1 LFRCIIPALIF
12 SVLVGCSE
20 TGIKNGSGQV
30 RQDGPPPEDD
40 IPSITFDIANI
51 ADAIP
56 KVELITKAGNFS
68 PYVVMGKTYR
78 VLPSSAGYKERG
90 VASWYGYKFHG
101 RKTSNG
107 EFYNMY
113 GMTAAHKSLPI
124 PSYAR
129 VTNLE
134 NGLNAIVRIN
144 DRGPFHEDRI
154 IDLSFVAAKKLGY
167 FSSGTA
173 DVEIEA
179 IDPIEYQK
187 KVDDGSRPAGKNGRI
202 KSQSATPSFAV
213 RPTMKEGEVISGT
226 FIQVAAFGSEA
237 AANSLIERLQ
247 GLIKHPISIHRY
259 SEPRV
264 LFKVIIGPIRD
275 KAQIKETTA
284 LVKRHEGIGKFLVY
298 Q

>member
-1 LFRCIIPALIF
+1 M
-12 SVLVGCSE
+12 
-20 TGIKNGSGQV
+20 
-30 RQDGPPPEDD
+30 RQDGQPPEDD
-40 IPSITFDIANI
+40 IPSVTFDIASV

-68 PYVVMGKTYR
+68 PYVVMGKIYR
-78 VLPSSAGYKERG
+78 VLPSSVGYKERG

-107 EFYNMY
+107 DFYNMY

-124 PSYAR
+124 PSYVR

-134 NGLNAIVRIN
+134 NGLNVIVRVN

-173 DVEIEA
+173 DVEVEA

-187 KVDDGSRPAGKNGRI
+187 KLDDESRSAGKNGRVE
-202 KSQSATPSFAV
+202 SQRAIPSFAV
-213 RPTMKEGEVISGT
+213 KPTIKEGEVISDT
-226 FIQVAAFGSEA
+226 FIQVAAFSSEA
-237 AANSLIERLQ
+237 AANSLVDRLRN
-247 GLIKHPISIHRY
+247 LIKHPINIHHY
-259 SEPRV
+259 SEPQI
-264 LFKVIIGPIRD
+264 LFKVVIGPV
-275 KAQIKETTA
+275 KGKVQIKETTA
-284 LVKRHEGIGKFLVY
+284 LLKKYEGIGKFLVY

>member
-1 LFRCIIPALIF
+1 MP
-12 SVLVGCSE
+12 
-20 TGIKNGSGQV
+20 
-30 RQDGPPPEDD
+30 QDGPPPEND
-40 IPSITFDIANI
+40 IPSINFDIASV

-78 VLPSSAGYKERG
+78 VLSSSVGYKERG
-90 VASWYGYKFHG
+90 IASWYGYKFHG

-124 PSYAR
+124 PSYVR

-134 NGLNAIVRIN
+134 NGLSAIVRVN

-167 FSSGTA
+167 FSSGTV
-173 DVEIEA
+173 DVEVEA

-187 KVDDGSRPAGKNGRI
+187 KLDDEPRSADKNGRI
-202 KSQSATPSFAV
+202 ELQSADPSFAIKFA
-213 RPTMKEGEVISGT
+213 MKEGEVISDT
-226 FIQVAAFGSEA
+226 FIQVAAFSSEA
-237 AANSLIERLQ
+237 AANSLIDRLRKW
-247 GLIKHPISIHRY
+247 IRHPINMHHY
-259 SEPRV
+259 SEPQI
-264 LFKVIIGPIRD
+264 LFKVIIGPVKD
-275 KAQIKETTA
+275 KVQIKEITT
-284 LVKRHEGIGKFLVY
+284 LIEKHEQIGKFLVY

>member
-1 LFRCIIPALIF
+1 M
-12 SVLVGCSE
+12 
-20 TGIKNGSGQV
+20 
-30 RQDGPPPEDD
+30 RQDGPPPEDH
-40 IPSITFDIANI
+40 IPSINFDIASV

-78 VLPSSAGYKERG
+78 VLPSAADYKERG

-124 PSYAR
+124 PSYVR

-134 NGLNAIVRIN
+134 NGLNAIVRVN

-154 IDLSFVAAKKLGY
+154 IDLSFVAAKKLGV

-173 DVEIEA
+173 DVEVEA

-187 KVDDGSRPAGKNGRI
+187 KVDDGSTPAGKNGRI
-202 KSQSATPSFAV
+202 ESQSANPSFAV
-213 RPTMKEGEVISGT
+213 KPAMKEGEVISDT
-226 FIQVAAFGSEA
+226 FIQVAALSSEA
-237 AANSLIERLQ
+237 AANSLVDRLRN
-247 GLIKHPISIHRY
+247 LIKYPINIHRY
-259 SEPRV
+259 SGPQI
-264 LFKVIIGPIRD
+264 LFKVIVGPVKG

-284 LVKRHEGIGKFLVY
+284 LVRKYEGIGKFLVY